1 MADLVTHAAVALLA
15 QRLVRSPQ
23 VACFVA
29 GSVLPDLLSRLPS
42 MFFAEVDRRVHP
54 LPTLLQFGWE
64 PLHLPVGMALASTA
78 LALLFP
84 EAQRR
89 QVLRA
94 LLGGMALHLGLDV
107 LQDHLGQGYLLGFP
121 FIRGSFELGWI
132 GSEATVPLAPLL
144 ALLALWSWRRPPT
157 GQPPSRPPPVDSPQ
171 E

>member
-1 MADLVTHAAVALLA
+1 MADLITHAAVAVLA

-23 VACFVA
+23 VACLVA

-64 PLHLPVGMALASTA
+64 PFHLPVGMLLASMG

-84 EAQRR
+84 EAHRR
-89 QVLRA
+89 QVLAA
-94 LLGGMALHLGLDV
+94 LLGGMALHLGLDL

-132 GSEATVPLAPLL
+132 GSEATVPWAPLL
-144 ALLALWSWRRPPT
+144 VAIAAWSWRHPPKA
-157 GQPPSRPPPVDSPQ
+157 QMLVAQRPVDSA
-171 E
+171 EE